1 MILFFL
7 NPMVFFITIILIL
20 LGGAIFK
27 LVKKGASILLLIFPI
42 MFIVGSL
49 GFILS
54 IIGFGID
61 YFVFT
66 IILIVYFYNRHKIPK
81 EIRKTESNRIIR
93 SFIKVEVIVFHL
105 LGIFL
110 IPVPVI
116 SLACATFEVLL
127 FLLVLISDKNAKKF

>member
-61 YFVFT
+61 
-66 IILIVYFYNRHKIPK
+66 
-81 EIRKTESNRIIR
+81 
-93 SFIKVEVIVFHL
+93 
-105 LGIFL
+105 
-110 IPVPVI
+110 
-116 SLACATFEVLL
+116 
-127 FLLVLISDKNAKKF
+127 